1 MTGFIIYHR
10 RPEQKVYTPEEYAS
24 MGYNLRSD
32 YNLDFGVA
40 DQPLSNIYVPESLV
54 YRADTKG
61 QYYSDFTYA
70 SFKIG
75 TAFATGGVS
84 AAGSTTI
91 SLLGSLL
98 G

>member
-10 RPEQKVYTPEEYAS
+10 RPPQRVYTPEEYAS

-32 YNLDFGVA
+32 YALDFGEA
-40 DQPLSNIYVPESLV
+40 DEPLSNITAPESFV
-54 YRADTKG
+54 YRAESKG
-61 QYYSDFTYA
+61 EYYSDFAYA

-75 TAFATGGVS
+75 SAFATGGAS

>member
-10 RPEQKVYTPEEYAS
+10 RPPQRVYTPEEYAS
-24 MGYNLRSD
+24 MGYNLRGD
-32 YNLDFGVA
+32 YDLDFGVA
-40 DQPLSNIYVPESLV
+40 DEPLSRITTPEAFV
-54 YRADTKG
+54 YRADTKKE
-61 QYYSDFTYA
+61 YYTDFAYS

-75 TAFATGGVS
+75 SAFVTGGAS